1 MIHIHIYLKIINMQA
16 QYFHY
21 KILET
26 KPLSAL
32 EEFKDHHRL
41 RVFHTKG
48 CKCVEC
54 GIEAEQ
60 LALGEGRGQLHWD
73 IYTRDFYPLT
83 VDHILPKSKG
93 GGDDLE
99 NLQPM
104 CYLCNQRK
112 GNGEFPSK
120 PKSKYPC
127 KQVQITSPYRLSLY
141 KRADPET
148 IAVGLFA
155 HKRINK
161 RVKEL
166 GIIETV
172 TVNPHTNRA
181 AVTIVDKPGSWY
193 HIEAIYIK
201 K

>member
-1 MIHIHIYLKIINMQA
+1 MR
-16 QYFHY
+16 Y
-21 KILET
+21 KILIRKKQVEVFPYFPRENDT
-26 KPLSAL
+26 KTNIYKWDFI
-32 EEFKDHHRL
+32 EGVD
-41 RVFHTKG
+41 RVN
-48 CKCVEC
+48 E
-54 GIEAEQ
+54 
-60 LALGEGRGQLHWD
+60 
-73 IYTRDFYPLT
+73 
-83 VDHILPKSKG
+83 
-93 GGDDLE
+93 
-99 NLQPM
+99 
-104 CYLCNQRK
+104 
-112 GNGEFPSK
+112 EFPSK

-148 IAVGLFA
+148 IAVGLSA